1 MVHKIQSEIKNQII
15 TDELIKAIKKVPNYN
30 NSPELYVEMLKSS
43 EYIANRYKFLLDNIN
58 NATPLADFYFA
69 SSDFLCNST
78 RFGND
83 FKLVCTLKGTPV
95 NVDIENHK
103 AFDYNL
109 TYDKIYNYALLNRK
123 HIVYILTCIHNG
135 VEKVLKI
142 GMSDNS
148 FKTRDYVHRRFD
160 KCEKHSADIS
170 TEFPFA
176 ILACSGVAI
185 NVHIMPIAC
194 EDIIDK
200 YYDEET
206 IKTVYANINTY
217 TAREAEM
224 FLTKKYKNQYNHLPI
239 GCFQN

>member
-1 MVHKIQSEIKNQII
+1 MARKAQSEVKNQII
-15 TDELIKAIKKVPNYN
+15 TDELIKAIIKVPNYKD
-30 NSPELYVEMLKSS
+30 SPELYVKMLKSS
-43 EYIANRYKFLLDNIN
+43 SYIANKYKFLLDKIN

-69 SSDFLCNST
+69 SSDFLRNST

-83 FKLVCTLKGTPV
+83 FKIVCTLKGSPIDA
-95 NVDIENHK
+95 DIENHK
-103 AFDYNL
+103 VFDYNL

-135 VEKVLKI
+135 VEKILKI

-148 FKTRDYVHRRFD
+148 FKTRNYVNRRFD
-160 KCEKHSADIS
+160 KCEKHPVDAS

-176 ILACSGVAI
+176 ILACSGIAI
-185 NVHIMPIAC
+185 NVYIMPIAC

-200 YYDEET
+200 YYDEE
-206 IKTVYANINTY
+206 IVKTVYANINTY

-224 FLTKKYKNQYNHLPI
+224 FLTKKYKHQYNHLPI